1 MKRYERLKGKVP
13 TLGEA
18 PGTLLAVGE
27 PALDQP
33 RITLMEYGPSALR
46 ETTFA
51 SLQEGLA
58 YRPGEPVLWLNVY
71 GLHEPEV
78 MRAIGER
85 FGLHPLVLEDIL
97 NARQRP
103 KVEDYGDY
111 LFIASRVFQFP
122 GEGNGRLKHDQ
133 IYLVVGR
140 HFVLSFQSRPLGVF
154 EPVRERLRTARGL
167 IRSRGADYLAYSL
180 LDAVVDDYF
189 GVLTQFTEYVEQ
201 TDSQLLVGRDASI
214 LRRIQRLKHD
224 CLRLRRSILPVRE
237 VLTSLARGDYGFF
250 QPETQI
256 YLRDA
261 YDHTVHVIESLEM
274 SRELVGDMLDL
285 YLSTQ
290 SNRLNLQMRVLT
302 ALSMIFMPLTLIV
315 GIYGMNFDYMPELHW
330 HYGYFLI
337 LGLMLVLG
345 AGLYFVFWR
354 RKWL

>member
-1 MKRYERLKGKVP
+1 MKRHERLKGKVP
-13 TLGEA
+13 ALGEA

-27 PALDQP
+27 PHLAEP
-33 RITLMEYGPSALR
+33 RITLVEYGTASLR

-58 YRPGEPVLWLNVY
+58 YQPSEPVLWLNVY
-71 GLHEPEV
+71 GLHEPAV

-85 FGLHPLVLEDIL
+85 FNLHPLVLEDIL
-97 NARQRP
+97 NSRQRP
-103 KVEDYGDY
+103 KIEDYGDY

-122 GEGNGRLKHDQ
+122 GEGNGRLRHDQ
-133 IYLVVGR
+133 IYLVIGR

-154 EPVRERLRTARGL
+154 EPVRERLRAARGL
-167 IRSRGADYLAYSL
+167 IRTRGADYLAYSL

-189 GVLTQFTEYVEQ
+189 GVLGEFTEYVEQ

-237 VLTSLARGDYGFF
+237 VLGALSRGDYEFF
-250 QPETQI
+250 QPETRV

-302 ALSMIFMPLTLIV
+302 ALSMIFMPLTLIA
-315 GIYGMNFDYMPELHW
+315 GIYGMNFENMPELHW
-330 HYGYFLI
+330 HYGYFFI
-337 LGLMLVLG
+337 LALMLVMG
-345 AGLYFVFWR
+345 TGLYFVFWR